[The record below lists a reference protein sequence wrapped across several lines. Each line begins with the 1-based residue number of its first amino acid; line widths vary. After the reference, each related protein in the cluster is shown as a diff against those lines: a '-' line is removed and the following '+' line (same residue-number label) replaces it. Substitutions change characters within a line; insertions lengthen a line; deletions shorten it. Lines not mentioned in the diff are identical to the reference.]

1 MKALTLCLFVLA
13 GCSAPLCV
21 TRNGLQFYGSQDAYE
36 VPADWSCR
44 AIQEVEDVM
53 VNGLPQFDASEL
65 SHYRLTIVDPA
76 TPTDKWGRE
85 VRGWTDC
92 FTGEMVIW
100 AYPYH
105 PAFSALGHE
114 MAHALQRC
122 TPKMPVDPGH
132 DADHADWWRSGID
145 IVERQTREG
154 RSK

>member
-13 GCSAPLCV
+13 GCHAPLCV

-92 FTGEMVIW
+92 FTGEMVVW

-105 PAFSALGHE
+105 PAYSALGHE
-114 MAHALQRC
+114 MGHALQRC
-122 TPKMPVDPGH
+122 TPKRPVDPGH
-132 DADHADWWRSGID
+132 DEEHADWWRSGID
-145 IVERQTREG
+145 IVEAKTREG